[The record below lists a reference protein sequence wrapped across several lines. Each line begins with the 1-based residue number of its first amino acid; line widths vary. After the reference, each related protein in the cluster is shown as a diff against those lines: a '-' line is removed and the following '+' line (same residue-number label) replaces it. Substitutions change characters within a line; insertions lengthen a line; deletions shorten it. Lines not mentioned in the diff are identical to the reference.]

1 MSTNSN
7 TLYLFTAS
15 FPFGTKSETFLETEI
30 KVLAERFDR
39 VILVPAQR
47 DGENMRPLPGNVLV
61 KPWLLEGQ
69 PKNAKQL
76 ILKHGWLLIR
86 VFLFMWR
93 SSASNRRHYRQ
104 NFRYYLGKILG
115 ELDYYARLKPHLKG
129 IDANTTTFYTYW
141 FEYSLLALCFLKQ
154 EGNIKRLVSRAHRFD
169 LYDDRNQGRPIPF
182 REYKLHHLDAL
193 YCISAHGQNYVK
205 QRVDKAYHPKINLSY
220 LGVHAPKVIP
230 DEPGDHI
237 PLVVSVSSMVD
248 FKRVGLIAEALQEFP
263 SPIRWIHFGSGPL
276 FDQIAN
282 QIQDLPAHVQIE
294 LKGHVDNQTVLDF
307 YSRQYVDLF
316 ISTSESEGLPV
327 SMMEAQSFGIPIVA
341 CGVCGIPELVI
352 DEQTG
357 VLMPVTITPNDV
369 AQTISKALQHTF
381 DRDAIKRFFY
391 AKFEAQANYSD
402 FSKKLALENANPED

>member
-1 MSTNSN
+1 MRNA
-7 TLYLFTAS
+7 LYLFTTS
-15 FPFGTKSETFLETEI
+15 FPYGTKSETFLETEI
-30 KVLAERFDR
+30 KVLAERFDT
-39 VILVPAQR
+39 VYVVPAQR
-47 DGENMRPLPGNVLV
+47 DGEHMRKLPANVLV
-61 KPWLLEGQ
+61 KSWLLEGP

-76 ILKHGWLLIR
+76 ILKHGWLLLR

-205 QRVDKAYHPKINLSY
+205 QRVDKVYHPKINLSY

-230 DEPGDHI
+230 DKPSDHI

-248 FKRVGLIAEALQEFP
+248 FKRVGLIAEALKEFP
-263 SPIRWIHFGSGPL
+263 SPMRWIHFGSGAMYDSVL
-276 FDQIAN
+276 QQIK
-282 QIQDLPAHVQIE
+282 DLPAHIHVE

-307 YSRQYVDLF
+307 YNRQFVDLF
-316 ISTSESEGLPV
+316 LSTSESEGLPV
-327 SMMEAQSFGIPIVA
+327 SMMEAQSFGIPILSCNV
-341 CGVCGIPELVI
+341 GGIEEIVI
-352 DEQTG
+352 DDKTG
-357 VLMPVTITPNDV
+357 FLLPEKLTPEFLVNHLGKSLKV
-369 AQTISKALQHTF
+369 KF
-381 DRDAIKRFFY
+381 DRKTILAHF
-391 AKFEAQANYSD
+391 ALNFEANRNYRL
-402 FSKKLALENANPED
+402 FCEKTLNNR